1 MQPTAGRVP
10 CLTTMLARVA
20 LSRPAAAAARRSL
33 HMSAAMSS
41 DSDKIQD
48 LSPLGIDRNAPLFAP
63 SYRREWKHT
72 GFGGATGTIVNA
84 DNPAEW
90 KEWEDLPAPYKYYH
104 VKLDPAD
111 VEKTGF
117 IYGILNDWRT
127 ALPMALAVGFPV
139 FAYDV
144 VFMDYHVELAGIA
157 LATLGMGVVNL
168 GPAIRKML
176 SEDVVEAK

>member
-144 VFMDYHVELAGIA
+144 RGAQPPLLVGGG
-157 LATLGMGVVNL
+157 TLPRQPGES
-168 GPAIRKML
+168 PAP
-176 SEDVVEAK
+176 